1 MPFRALKFR
10 RSLQARLPVGAKVPR
25 GARHRLETPASAFW
39 TGRIAPTQKR
49 EIRMPEP
56 YSATTRSLRRPAA
69 AWPWRSN
76 GYNRI
81 DRSSTCPPGQA
92 FRSHADRAAA
102 RKMLVGANFTE
113 PRIAFD
119 ADSNRFRAAH
129 GFLTPLTSM
138 RDVRSTESPPPVR
151 EQIHHSPFGGGQW
164 RLCLSSGI
172 ISASSHCAAQ
182 YAARGF
188 RTSNERRL
196 SPTRFVP
203 EPYNNCWQM
212 RSRVCARRG
221 SIHHLVR

>member
-1 MPFRALKFR
+1 MWPAALIVACMPFRALKFR
-10 RSLQARLPVGAKVPR
+10 RSLRARLPVGAKVPT

-92 FRSHADRAAA
+92 FRSSADRVAA

-129 GFLTPLTSM
+129 GFLTPLTSR

-151 EQIHHSPFGGGQW
+151 EQIHQSPFRGRPMATLSFFWNRFGELS
-164 RLCLSSGI
+164 LCCTI
-172 ISASSHCAAQ
+172 
-182 YAARGF
+182 RGAGLPNIE
-188 RTSNERRL
+188 RKTSFANAIR
-196 SPTRFVP
+196 P
-203 EPYNNCWQM
+203 
-212 RSRVCARRG
+212 
-221 SIHHLVR
+221 